1 MKVPVKMWS
10 RVAAAGCLGI
20 ATSLSACDRSSD
32 SDAIEA
38 VGTIEV
44 VETDVAPSSPGRVV
58 RVWVNDGDAVRAGDT
73 LVTLSNPTLP
83 ADIDQL
89 RARVAAAQ
97 SQLRDLEAGAR
108 PAELRRQE
116 AELRAAEAEAERATK
131 DAERFAALLAGGGIS
146 QQEYDR
152 ARAEASTA
160 VAQRDAIAGSLRLLR
175 EGARPDRIA
184 TARAELA
191 SARSALAAAQA
202 LASDLS
208 LVAPVGGR
216 VMARHVET
224 GEVLGAGEAA
234 VTIGEMGRPWARVF
248 VGERAVPGISVGQSV
263 TARLDGSGRQFIGRI
278 VAIDDRAQFTP
289 RIALT
294 EEERADLM
302 FGVKIEFADTTGM
315 LRPGLPATV
324 SIPRS
329 GEAVAT
335 GRAP

>member
-1 MKVPVKMWS
+1 MKAPVTIRTW
-10 RVAAAGCLGI
+10 AACAGCLAALI
-20 ATSLSACDRSSD
+20 ACNRSGEN
-32 SDAIEA
+32 DAIEA

-44 VETDVAPSSPGRVV
+44 VETDIAPTSPGRVV

-73 LVTLSNPTLP
+73 LVTLANTTLP

-89 RARVAAAQ
+89 RARVAVAQ

-108 PAELRRQE
+108 PEELRRQE

-152 ARAEASTA
+152 ARAAASTA
-160 VAQRDAIAGSLRLLR
+160 VANRDAIAGSLRLLR
-175 EGARPDRIA
+175 EGARPARIA
-184 TARAELA
+184 SARAELA
-191 SARSALAAAQA
+191 SARSALAAGEAI
-202 LASDLS
+202 ASDLS
-208 LVAPVGGR
+208 LIAPVDGR

-224 GEVLGAGEAA
+224 GEVLGAGEPAIT
-234 VTIGEMGRPWARVF
+234 VGEMSRPWARVF
-248 VGERAVPGISVGQSV
+248 VGERAVPAISLGQSV
-263 TARLDGSGRQFIGRI
+263 TARLDGSGREFTGRV

-294 EEERADLM
+294 EDERADLM
-302 FGVKIEFADTTGM
+302 FGVKIEFADSTGM

-324 SIPRS
+324 SIRRS
-329 GEAVAT
+329 SDAVA
-335 GRAP
+335 RARDP